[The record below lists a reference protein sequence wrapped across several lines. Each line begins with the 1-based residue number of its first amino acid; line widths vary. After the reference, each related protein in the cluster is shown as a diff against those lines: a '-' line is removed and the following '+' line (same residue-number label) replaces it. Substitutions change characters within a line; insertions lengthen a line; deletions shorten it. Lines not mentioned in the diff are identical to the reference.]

1 MWLKN
6 EKLFKDGF
14 KSSRI
19 TQQTQVY
26 ALKYGLVDE
35 NYKSSLVK
43 FIEAEGKRV
52 NNLFLLASNSMFSEG
67 KGQWALN
74 YIRKTGGSK

>member
-1 MWLKN
+1 MWLNN

-14 KSSRI
+14 ESSRI

-35 NYKSSLVK
+35 NFKPSLVK
-43 FIEAEGKRV
+43 FIEAQGISCV
-52 NNLFLLASNSMFSEG
+52 QYFSYWLLNSMFSEG
-67 KGQWALN
+67 
-74 YIRKTGGSK
+74 